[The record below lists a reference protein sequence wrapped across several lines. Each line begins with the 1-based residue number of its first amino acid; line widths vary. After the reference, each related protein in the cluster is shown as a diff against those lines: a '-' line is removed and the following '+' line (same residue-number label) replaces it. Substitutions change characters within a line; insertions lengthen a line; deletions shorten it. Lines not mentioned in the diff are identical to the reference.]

1 MSNPKRLHDLYEALS
16 FDERLRLALDALHA
30 GRKQDQQLV
39 ETLPSMDR
47 EAWSDCFRLLDAT
60 NSALAWYI
68 DHLQM
73 AVTQTELQCALWL
86 ALERSAMNAEAA
98 LLTLLG
104 ESLESVTVSEHA
116 ERVAEARAEHVPLDT
131 LAELMVDEQSEDGE
145 LYEEQWDK
153 AYKAALSVLNQQ
165 LKLGTF
171 EVQRS
176 SGTVLVSQG
185 SFDDW
190 RGIASTGIPDW
201 GRGFEVLPDSD
212 LERVAELRE
221 KRNRR
226 RSHFA
231 SRYETASSQARK
243 CFKALQQ
250 QLTTTWQEARVAE
263 LALEKLTEDFAG
275 HDPLFPD
282 YRDELEDCRSRLQR
296 LSEELRPFSELELT
310 EPPEEKVDHLVTVLR
325 EATTVV

>member
-1 MSNPKRLHDLYEALS
+1 MSTPKRLHDLYEALS
-16 FDERLRLALDALHA
+16 FDERLRLALDALHS

-47 EAWSDCFRLLDAT
+47 EAWSDCFRLLDTT
-60 NSALAWYI
+60 NSSLAWYI

-73 AVTQTELQCALWL
+73 AVTQTELRCALWL
-86 ALERSAMNAEAA
+86 ALERSATNAEAA

-104 ESLESVTVSEHA
+104 ESSEPVTESEHA

-145 LYEEQWDK
+145 LNEEQWDK
-153 AYKAALSVLNQQ
+153 AHKAALAALKQQ
-165 LKLGTF
+165 VKLGTF
-171 EVQRS
+171 ELQRS
-176 SGTVLVSQG
+176 KGTVLVSQG

-190 RGIASTGIPDW
+190 RETASTGIPDW

-221 KRNRR
+221 ERNRR
-226 RSHFA
+226 RLHFG
-231 SRYETASSQARK
+231 SGYEKASSQARE
-243 CFKALQQ
+243 CFTSLQQ
-250 QLTTTWQEARVAE
+250 QLATTWHETRVVE
-263 LALEKLTEDFAG
+263 RALEELTDDFAG

-282 YRDELEDCRSRLQR
+282 YREELEDCHDRIQR
-296 LSEELRPFSELELT
+296 LSEELRPFSEMELT
-310 EPPEEKVDHLVTVLR
+310 EPPEEKVDHLVTMLR